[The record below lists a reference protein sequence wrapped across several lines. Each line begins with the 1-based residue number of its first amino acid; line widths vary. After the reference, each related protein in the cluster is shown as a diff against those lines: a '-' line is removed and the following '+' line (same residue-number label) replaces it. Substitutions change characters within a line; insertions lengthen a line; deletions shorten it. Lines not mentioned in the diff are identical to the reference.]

1 MARWILCGLMLCCS
15 CLAAPESVE
24 QRATEMRTVLREA
37 DEAYYNRG
45 EPIMADEA
53 YDALR
58 AQYQSL
64 RTKYPDLP
72 AYSFVGAAVSE
83 KENPAVHTQPVLS
96 LKKAYSDEEV
106 AKFIEACGSDRI
118 YCVEPKIDGLTV
130 VLRYREGRLVQAL
143 TRGDGTTGSD
153 VTAQVRASGAV
164 PLALTNAPARLEV
177 RGELYMPFTAFE
189 ALNDQRV
196 AAGEAELKS
205 PRNTAAGTLRMKDLS
220 AIARRGLE
228 YAVFE
233 IVESEPMPTT
243 HAEALALAQSCGL
256 APVPH
261 QLITGSNA
269 VSAVT
274 LMNQRRSSLP
284 YPTDGVVIRLNDR
297 AEYEQ
302 MGATARWPNGALAR
316 KYKSVPV
323 ETHLLRVEWTTG
335 ATGRLTP
342 VACFE
347 PVTIDGAELKR
358 ASLHSLSH
366 LRALDLMIGDRIQ
379 VIRSGG
385 AVPEIVGRAP
395 GPRSGDEQPIPD
407 PDDS

>member
-1 MARWILCGLMLCCS
+1 MLCFS
-15 CLAAPESVE
+15 CLAAPELVE
-24 QRATEMRTVLREA
+24 QRAAEMRTVLREA

-64 RTKYPDLP
+64 QAEYPDLLS
-72 AYSFVGAAVSE
+72 YSFIGTAVPVQ
-83 KENPAVHTQPVLS
+83 ENPAAHTQPVLS

-106 AKFIEACGSDRI
+106 AEFIEACGADRI

-130 VLRYREGRLVQAL
+130 VLRYQNGRLSKAL

-177 RGELYMPFTAFE
+177 RGELYMPFAAFE
-189 ALNDQRV
+189 ALNERRV
-196 AAGEAELKS
+196 AGGETALKS
-205 PRNTAAGTLRMKDLS
+205 PRNTAVGTLRMKDLS
-220 AIARRGLE
+220 AVARRGLE

-233 IVESEPMPTT
+233 VVESEPMPTT
-243 HAEALALAQSCGL
+243 HEEALTLAQSFGL
-256 APVPH
+256 TPVSH
-261 QLITGSNA
+261 QLISGSNA
-269 VSAVT
+269 VHAVT
-274 LMNQRRSSLP
+274 LMNQRRAEFP
-284 YPTDGVVIRLNDR
+284 YLSDGVVIRLNDC
-297 AEYEQ
+297 AEFER

-323 ETHLLRVEWTTG
+323 ETRLRRVEWTTG
-335 ATGRLTP
+335 EAGRLTP
-342 VACFE
+342 VAGFE

-379 VIRSGG
+379 VIRAGG
-385 AVPEIVGRAP
+385 AVPEIIGRVP
-395 GPRSGDEQPIPD
+395 GPRTGDEQPIPD
-407 PDDS
+407 PDENP